1 MYYTMN
7 IDVHFV
13 HRTKYSVH
21 VYDDCTSLIIARP
34 LINHKLEDK
43 VCGNGPSL
51 DIIFRDD
58 THLLKLGQD
67 VTDCIGR
74 GFDVARDW
82 ASKFELYQMFYN
94 ENEALDL
101 VQLEKDDH
109 GQQELFFTTVF
120 FFMNYSHNLL
130 LIF

>member
-1 MYYTMN
+1 MT
-7 IDVHFV
+7 V
-13 HRTKYSVH
+13 
-21 VYDDCTSLIIARP
+21 SLIIARP

-43 VCGNGPSL
+43 VCGSGPSL

-109 GQQELFFTTVF
+109 GQQELFFTVF
-120 FFMNYSHNLL
+120 FHKLFT
-130 LIF
+130 